1 MRIDSW
7 QLTVNRQ
14 PLTANQINYLMKKTL
29 IFLLLTCFFSN
40 AYSQAVVENVNNS
53 IYDYLYRN
61 AQKGNIE
68 LNDMVRPL
76 LRNQIAGYLKEIK
89 TKAESNPKV
98 LNSIE
103 RKELDFYI
111 AEYGLGVIEGVKLTN
126 KESFLKK
133 DPRGRVRFFSNIQPL
148 AVDSLQLTVNS
159 QLPTANR
166 QPSTDSN
173 PQPPTANRQQPFQFN
188 IAPILQG
195 SVTTNESTNYFITR
209 ATGLQLWASLGKRWG
224 FQAYYRDVF
233 ENGEGIDFDR
243 AFTPNPGIVKV
254 TNPTAKSLNYA
265 DVRASVHYNWNS
277 GALSIGKE
285 QYVVG
290 YGINGNLIN
299 STKAPSFPYLRLQQ
313 NILKWLKFEYTHAVL
328 SSGLVDTPN
337 SYRVDNGGVF
347 GGQRFKMIPKYYVNH
362 SVLIRLMKG
371 LNLQVGESVIYTDK
385 IQPGYLLPLMF
396 FKAWDQYISGN
407 NLSAGA
413 NTQIFAQLSSRN
425 QLKNTHLYTTLFIDE
440 VSPQVIFN
448 STKSRNQLG
457 FNIGGSITD
466 IPGLPYLTLNAEY
479 TRINPFVYQNLLP
492 AQNYDNNGYVMGDW
506 MGSNSDRLTGE
517 IKYTPIP
524 RLRLS
529 VRHEMIR
536 KGGANSIEQQYF
548 AQPQPKFLN
557 NLQFKQTQT
566 IGRAVYEWK
575 QNLYF
580 HAMAE
585 RRQLERFT
593 GSFNSSTQYFFTA
606 GFALG
611 L

>member
-1 MRIDSW
+1 M
-7 QLTVNRQ
+7 
-14 PLTANQINYLMKKTL
+14 MKNIL
-29 IFLLLTCFFSN
+29 ILLLFTCFCNS
-40 AYSQAVVENVNNS
+40 AYTQAVVENVNNS

-89 TKAESNPKV
+89 TKVEADPKI
-98 LNSIE
+98 LNNIE

-111 AEYGLGVIEGVKLTN
+111 AEYGLGIVEGVKNTS
-126 KESFLKK
+126 KEQFMKK
-133 DPRGRVRFFSNIQPL
+133 DPRGRVRFFSLVQPL
-148 AVDSLQLTVNS
+148 TVDSLPAEAGLRLTV
-159 QLPTANR
+159 NR
-166 QPSTDSN
+166 QPSTD
-173 PQPPTANRQQPFQFN
+173 NRQLPFQFN

-195 SVTTNESTNYFITR
+195 SINASDANNYFITR
-209 ATGLQLWASLGKRWG
+209 ATGVQLWASLGKRWG

-254 TNPTAKSLNYA
+254 TNPTAKTFNYA
-265 DVRASVHYNWNS
+265 DVRASVHYQWNT

-313 NILKWLKFEYTHAVL
+313 KILKWLTFEYTHAVL
-328 SSGLVDTPN
+328 SSGLIDTPN
-337 SYRVDNGGVF
+337 SYRVNNGGVF
-347 GGQRFKMIPKYYVNH
+347 GGQRFKPIPKYYVNH
-362 SVLIRLMKG
+362 SVLINLMKG
-371 LNLQVGESVIYTDK
+371 LQLQVGESVIYSDK
-385 IQPGYLLPLMF
+385 IQPGYWLPLMF
-396 FKAWDQYISGN
+396 FKAWDQYVSGN
-407 NLSAGA
+407 NLNAGA
-413 NTQIFAQLSSRN
+413 NTQIYGQISSRN
-425 QLKNTHLYTTLFIDE
+425 QLKNTHLYATLFIDE
-440 VSPQVIFN
+440 ISPQVIFN
-448 STKSRNQLG
+448 STKSRNQIG
-457 FNIGGSITD
+457 FNLGGSITD
-466 IPGLPYLTLNAEY
+466 LPGLPYVTLNAEY

-492 AQNYDNNGYVMGDW
+492 AQNYSNNGYVMGDW
-506 MGSNSDRLTGE
+506 MGSNADRLIGE

-524 RLRLS
+524 RLRINL
-529 VRHEMIR
+529 RHEMIR
-536 KGGANSIEQQYF
+536 KGGANSVDQQYF

-557 NLQFKQTQT
+557 NLQFKQQQT
-566 IGRAVYEWK
+566 MGRVVYECK

-585 RRQLERFT
+585 RRKRESFT
-593 GSFNSSTQYFFTA
+593 GAFNNSTQYFFNA

>member
-1 MRIDSW
+1 MKNIYK
-7 QLTVNRQ
+7 LTC
-14 PLTANQINYLMKKTL
+14 L
-29 IFLLLTCFFSN
+29 IFLLAWSSN
-40 AYSQAVVENVNNS
+40 SSAQAIVENVNNS
-53 IYDYLYRN
+53 IYEYLYRN

-76 LRNQIAGYLKEIK
+76 LRNQIAAYLQEIK
-89 TKAESNPKV
+89 TRVEADSKV
-98 LNSIE
+98 LNAIE

-111 AEYGLGVIEGVKLTN
+111 AEYGLGVIEGVKN
-126 KESFLKK
+126 AGKEQFMKK
-133 DPRGRVRFFSNIQPL
+133 DPRGRVRFFSQIQPDT
-148 AVDSLQLTVNS
+148 AREQGTGSREQGSGNS
-159 QLPTANR
+159 EKKILDNH
-166 QPSTDSN
+166 DN
-173 PQPPTANRQQPFQFN
+173 KDNKIQPFQFN
-188 IAPILQG
+188 LAPILQG
-195 SVTTNESTNYFITR
+195 SVTASDASNYFITR
-209 ATGLQLWASLGKRWG
+209 ATGIQLWASLGKRWG

-243 AFTPNPGIVKV
+243 TFTPNPGIVKV

-313 NILKWLKFEYTHAVL
+313 NIFKWLKFEYTHAVL

-337 SYRVDNGGVF
+337 SYRVENGGVF

-362 SVLIRLMKG
+362 SVLIRLIKG
-371 LNLQVGESVIYTDK
+371 LNLQFGESVIYSDK

-407 NLSAGA
+407 NLNAGA

-425 QLKNTHLYTTLFIDE
+425 QFKNTHLYTTLFIDE

-448 STKSRNQLG
+448 SAKSRNQLG
-457 FNIGGSITD
+457 FNVGGSITD
-466 IPGLPYLTLNAEY
+466 IPGLPYVTLNAEY

-492 AQNYDNNGYVMGDW
+492 AQFYDNNGYVMGDW
-506 MGSNSDRLTGE
+506 MGSNSDRLIGE

-536 KGGANSIEQQYF
+536 KGGANNIEQQYF

-557 NLQFKQTQT
+557 NLQFKQNLTT
-566 IGRAVYEWK
+566 GRAVYEWK

-585 RRQLERFT
+585 RRQLAKFT
-593 GSFNSSTQYFFTA
+593 GSFNTSTQYFFTA

>member
-1 MRIDSW
+1 
-7 QLTVNRQ
+7 
-14 PLTANQINYLMKKTL
+14 MKNIYK
-29 IFLLLTCFFSN
+29 LTCLIILLAWSSN
-40 AYSQAVVENVNNS
+40 SSAQAVVENVNNS

-76 LRNQIAGYLKEIK
+76 MRNQIAGYLKEIK
-89 TKAESNPKV
+89 TKDEADPKT
-98 LNSIE
+98 LNNIE

-111 AEYGLGVIEGVKLTN
+111 AEYGLGVQEGIKQTG
-126 KESFLKK
+126 KEAFLKK
-133 DPRGRVRFFSNIQPL
+133 DPRGRVRFFAVIQDEGIGNREQSN
-148 AVDSLQLTVNS
+148 S
-159 QLPTANR
+159 PTH
-166 QPSTDSN
+166 N
-173 PQPPTANRQQPFQFN
+173 PQPTTHNSKPTTHNPPRRASSQPFQFN

-209 ATGLQLWASLGKRWG
+209 ATGIQLWASLGKRWG

-243 AFTPNPGIVKV
+243 TFTPNPGIVKV
-254 TNPTAKSLNYA
+254 TNPTAKTLNYA
-265 DVRASVHYNWNS
+265 DVRASVHYQWNT
-277 GALSIGKE
+277 GAVSVGKE

-313 NILKWLKFEYTHAVL
+313 KILKWLTFEYTHAVL
-328 SSGLVDTPN
+328 SSGLIDTPN

-347 GGQRFKMIPKYYVNH
+347 GGQRFKTIPKYYVNH
-362 SVLIRLMKG
+362 SVLINLMKG
-371 LNLQVGESVIYTDK
+371 LNLQVGESVIYSDK

-396 FKAWDQYISGN
+396 FKAWDQYVSGN
-407 NLSAGA
+407 NLNAGA
-413 NTQIFAQLSSRN
+413 NTQVYGQISSRN
-425 QLKNTHLYTTLFIDE
+425 QLKNTHLYATLFIDE

-448 STKSRNQLG
+448 SAKSRNQLG
-457 FNIGGSITD
+457 FNLGGSITD
-466 IPGLPYLTLNAEY
+466 LPGLPYVTINAEY

-492 AQNYDNNGYVMGDW
+492 AQNFTNNGYVMGDW
-506 MGSNSDRLTGE
+506 MGSNADRLIGE
-517 IKYTPIP
+517 IKYTPLP
-524 RLRLS
+524 RLRFTL
-529 VRHEMIR
+529 RHEMLR
-536 KGGANSIEQQYF
+536 KGGANSVEQQYF

-557 NLQFKQTQT
+557 NLQFKQQQT
-566 IGRAVYEWK
+566 MGRVVYEWK

-585 RRQLERFT
+585 RRKLERFT
-593 GSFNSSTQYFFTA
+593 GAFNTSTQYFINA

>member
-1 MRIDSW
+1 
-7 QLTVNRQ
+7 
-14 PLTANQINYLMKKTL
+14 MKNIIL
-29 IFLLLTCFFSN
+29 ILLLTISTLT
-40 AYSQAVVENVNNS
+40 ASSQAVVENVNNS

-68 LNDMVRPL
+68 LTDMVRPL
-76 LRNQIAGYLKEIK
+76 MRNQIAGYLKEIK
-89 TKAESNPKV
+89 TKVEADPKI

-111 AEYGLGVIEGVKLTN
+111 AEYGLGVVEGVKNTS
-126 KESFLKK
+126 KEQFMKK
-133 DPRGRVRFFSNIQPL
+133 DPRGRVRFFSLIQ
-148 AVDSLQLTVNS
+148 ADSLNS
-159 QLPTANR
+159 
-166 QPSTDSN
+166 
-173 PQPPTANRQQPFQFN
+173 PPNLGGVASEGSRGVTKAQPFQFN

-195 SVTTNESTNYFITR
+195 SINASDANNYFITR
-209 ATGLQLWASLGKRWG
+209 ATGIQLWASLGKRWG

-233 ENGEGIDFDR
+233 ENGEGIDFER

-254 TNPTAKSLNYA
+254 TNPTAKTLNYA
-265 DVRASVHYNWNS
+265 DVRASVHYQWNT
-277 GALSIGKE
+277 GAVSVGKE

-313 NILKWLKFEYTHAVL
+313 KILKWLTFEYTHAVL
-328 SSGLVDTPN
+328 SSGIIDTPN

-347 GGQRFKMIPKYYVNH
+347 GGQRFRPIPKYYVNH
-362 SVLIRLMKG
+362 SVLINLMKG
-371 LNLQVGESVIYTDK
+371 LQLQVGESVIYTDK
-385 IQPGYLLPLMF
+385 IQPGYFLPLMF

-407 NLSAGA
+407 NLNAGA
-413 NTQIFAQLSSRN
+413 NTQIFVQISSRS
-425 QLKNTHLYTTLFIDE
+425 QLKNTHFYTTLFIDE
-440 VSPQVIFN
+440 ISPQVIFN
-448 STKSRNQLG
+448 SAKSRNQLG
-457 FNIGGSITD
+457 FNLGGSITD
-466 IPGLPYLTLNAEY
+466 IPGLPYVTLNAEY

-492 AQNYDNNGYVMGDW
+492 AQFYDNNGYVMGDW
-506 MGSNSDRLTGE
+506 MGSNSDRLIGE

-536 KGGANSIEQQYF
+536 KGGENSIEQQYF

-557 NLQFKQTQT
+557 NLQFKQNHTT
-566 IGRAVYEWK
+566 GRAVYEWK

-585 RRQLERFT
+585 RRQLQRFT
-593 GSFNSSTQYFFTA
+593 GSFNTSTQYFFNA

>member
-1 MRIDSW
+1 MKNI
-7 QLTVNRQ
+7 LT
-14 PLTANQINYLMKKTL
+14 L
-29 IFLLLTCFFSN
+29 LLLTCFFNS

-53 IYDYLYRN
+53 IYEYLYRN

-76 LRNQIAGYLKEIK
+76 MRNQIAGYLKEIK
-89 TKAESNPKV
+89 TKVETDPKI

-111 AEYGLGVIEGVKLTN
+111 AEYGLGVVEGVKNTSR
-126 KESFLKK
+126 EQFMKK
-133 DPRGRVRFFSNIQPL
+133 DPRGRLRFFSLIESLP
-148 AVDSLQLTVNS
+148 VDSLQLTG
-159 QLPTANR
+159 NR
-166 QPSTDSN
+166 QPSTVNS
-173 PQPPTANRQQPFQFN
+173 QPFQFN

-195 SVTTNESTNYFITR
+195 SLHASDANNYSITR
-209 ATGLQLWASLGKRWG
+209 ATGIQLWASLGKRWG

-243 AFTPNPGIVKV
+243 NFTPNPGIVKV
-254 TNPTAKSLNYA
+254 TNPTAKTLNYA
-265 DVRASVHYNWNS
+265 DVRASVHYQWNT

-313 NILKWLKFEYTHAVL
+313 KILKWLTFEYTHAML
-328 SSGLVDTPN
+328 SSGLIDTPN

-347 GGQRFKMIPKYYVNH
+347 GGQRFKPIPKYYVNH
-362 SVLIRLMKG
+362 SVLINLMKG
-371 LNLQVGESVIYTDK
+371 LQLQVGESVIYSDK
-385 IQPGYLLPLMF
+385 IQPGYWLPLMF
-396 FKAWDQYISGN
+396 FKAWDQYVSGN
-407 NLSAGA
+407 NLNAGA
-413 NTQIFAQLSSRN
+413 NTQVYGQISSRN
-425 QLKNTHLYTTLFIDE
+425 QLKNTHLYATLFIDE
-440 VSPQVIFN
+440 ISPQVIFN
-448 STKSRNQLG
+448 SAKSRNQLG
-457 FNIGGSITD
+457 FNLGGSITD
-466 IPGLPYLTLNAEY
+466 IPGLPYVTLNAEY

-492 AQNYDNNGYVMGDW
+492 AQNYTNNGYVMGDW
-506 MGSNSDRLTGE
+506 MGSNADRLIGE

-524 RLRLS
+524 RLRFTL
-529 VRHEMIR
+529 RHELLR
-536 KGGANSIEQQYF
+536 KGGANSVEQQYF

-557 NLQFKQTQT
+557 NLQFKQQQT
-566 IGRAVYEWK
+566 MGRVVYEWK

-585 RRQLERFT
+585 RRKLERFT
-593 GSFNSSTQYFFTA
+593 GAFNSSTQYFFNA

>member
-1 MRIDSW
+1 M
-7 QLTVNRQ
+7 
-14 PLTANQINYLMKKTL
+14 MKNIL
-29 IFLLLTCFFSN
+29 ILLLLTCFFSN

-53 IYDYLYRN
+53 IYEYLYRN

-76 LRNQIAGYLKEIK
+76 MRNQIAGYLQEIK
-89 TKAESNPKV
+89 TKVESDPKV
-98 LNSIE
+98 LNTIE

-111 AEYGLGVIEGVKLTN
+111 AEYGLGVIEGVKNTG
-126 KESFLKK
+126 KEQFMKK
-133 DPRGRVRFFSNIQPL
+133 DPRGRLRFLSLIQPL
-148 AVDSLQLTVNS
+148 SVDSSQLTVNS
-159 QLPTANR
+159 QLSTVNR
-166 QPSTDSN
+166 QLSTVNSQPSTG
-173 PQPPTANRQQPFQFN
+173 NRQQPFQFN
-188 IAPILQG
+188 IAPVLQG
-195 SVTTNESTNYFITR
+195 SVHASDASNYFITR

-224 FQAYYRDVF
+224 FQAYYRDLF

-243 AFTPNPGIVKV
+243 VFTPNPGIVKV

-362 SVLIRLMKG
+362 SVLMRLTKG
-371 LNLQVGESVIYTDK
+371 LHLQVGESVIYTDK
-385 IQPGYLLPLMF
+385 IQPGYFLPLMF

-407 NLSAGA
+407 NLNAGA

-425 QLKNTHLYTTLFIDE
+425 QLKNTHFYTTLFIDE

-448 STKSRNQLG
+448 SAKSRNQLG
-457 FNIGGSITD
+457 FNVGGSITD
-466 IPGLPYLTLNAEY
+466 IPGLPYVTLNAEY

-492 AQNYDNNGYVMGDW
+492 AQFYDNNGYVMGDW
-506 MGSNSDRLTGE
+506 MGSNSDRLIGE
-517 IKYTPIP
+517 IKYTPVP

-536 KGGANSIEQQYF
+536 KGGENSIEQQYF

-557 NLQFKQTQT
+557 NLQFKQNLTT
-566 IGRAVYEWK
+566 GRAVYEWK

-585 RRQLERFT
+585 RRQLQRFT
-593 GSFNSSTQYFFTA
+593 GSFNTSTQYFISA

>member
-1 MRIDSW
+1 MKNTFI
-7 QLTVNRQ
+7 TV
-14 PLTANQINYLMKKTL
+14 
-29 IFLLLTCFFSN
+29 LLFFITGS
-40 AYSQAVVENVNNS
+40 ASAQAVVENVNNS

-89 TKAESNPKV
+89 TKAESDPKV
-98 LNSIE
+98 LNTIE

-111 AEYGLGVIEGVKLTN
+111 AEYGLGVIDGVKNTG
-126 KESFLKK
+126 KEQFMKK
-133 DPRGRVRFFSNIQPL
+133 DPRGRVRFFALIQ
-148 AVDSLQLTVNS
+148 DEGTGNREQGTGNSLPAGRQGNS
-159 QLPTANR
+159 EKKLLDNH
-166 QPSTDSN
+166 DN
-173 PQPPTANRQQPFQFN
+173 KDNKIQPFQFN
-188 IAPILQG
+188 LAPILQG
-195 SVTTNESTNYFITR
+195 SVAASDANNYFITR

-347 GGQRFKMIPKYYVNH
+347 GGQRFKMVPKYYVNH
-362 SVLIRLMKG
+362 SVLIQLMKG

-385 IQPGYLLPLMF
+385 IQPGYFLPLMF

-407 NLSAGA
+407 NLNAGA

-448 STKSRNQLG
+448 SAKSRNQLG

-479 TRINPFVYQNLLP
+479 TRINPFLYQNLLP
-492 AQNYDNNGYVMGDW
+492 AQFYDNNGYVMGDW
-506 MGSNSDRLTGE
+506 MGSNSDRLIGE

-593 GSFNSSTQYFFTA
+593 GDFSNSTQYFFTA

>member
-1 MRIDSW
+1 M
-7 QLTVNRQ
+7 
-14 PLTANQINYLMKKTL
+14 L
-29 IFLLLTCFFSN
+29 IRRPWFVLFFILFPFFTF
-40 AYSQAVVENVNNS
+40 SQAVVENISNS
-53 IYDYLYRN
+53 IFDYLNRN

-76 LRNQIAGYLKEIK
+76 MRNQIAGYLREIK
-89 TKAESNPKV
+89 TKVEADPKI

-111 AEYGLGVIEGVKLTN
+111 AEYGLGVVEGVKNTS
-126 KESFLKK
+126 KEQFMKK
-133 DPRGRVRFFSNIQPL
+133 DPRGRVRFFSLIQP
-148 AVDSLQLTVNS
+148 DSLNS
-159 QLPTANR
+159 
-166 QPSTDSN
+166 
-173 PQPPTANRQQPFQFN
+173 PPNIGGVASEGSRGGTKSQPFQFN

-195 SVTTNESTNYFITR
+195 SVTASDNSNYFITR
-209 ATGLQLWASLGKRWG
+209 ATGIQLWASLGKRWG

-254 TNPTAKSLNYA
+254 TNPTAKTLNYA
-265 DVRASVHYNWNS
+265 DVRASVHYQWNT
-277 GALSIGKE
+277 GAVSVGKE

-313 NILKWLKFEYTHAVL
+313 KILKWLTFEYTHAVL
-328 SSGLVDTPN
+328 SSGIIDTPN

-347 GGQRFKMIPKYYVNH
+347 GGQRFRPIPKYYVNH
-362 SVLIRLMKG
+362 SVLINLMKG
-371 LNLQVGESVIYTDK
+371 LQLQVGESVIYTDK
-385 IQPGYLLPLMF
+385 IQPGYFLPLMF

-407 NLSAGA
+407 NLNAGA
-413 NTQIFAQLSSRN
+413 NTQIFAQISSRN
-425 QLKNTHLYTTLFIDE
+425 QLKNTHFYTTLFIDE
-440 VSPQVIFN
+440 ISPQVIFN
-448 STKSRNQLG
+448 SAKSRNQLG
-457 FNIGGSITD
+457 FNLGGSITD
-466 IPGLPYLTLNAEY
+466 IPGLPYVTLNAEY

-492 AQNYDNNGYVMGDW
+492 AQFYNNNGYVMGDW
-506 MGSNSDRLTGE
+506 MGSNSDRLIGE

-529 VRHEMIR
+529 VRHEMVR
-536 KGGANSIEQQYF
+536 KGGENSIEQQYF

-557 NLQFKQTQT
+557 NLQFKQQQT
-566 IGRAVYEWK
+566 MGRVVYEWK

-585 RRQLERFT
+585 RRKIERFT
-593 GSFNSSTQYFFTA
+593 GAFNSSTQYFINA

>member
-1 MRIDSW
+1 MKNI
-7 QLTVNRQ
+7 LIILFLAITT
-14 PLTANQINYLMKKTL
+14 TA
-29 IFLLLTCFFSN
+29 S
-40 AYSQAVVENVNNS
+40 SQAVVENVNNS

-76 LRNQIAGYLKEIK
+76 MRNQIAGYLKEIK
-89 TKAESNPKV
+89 TKVESDPRV
-98 LNSIE
+98 LNNIE

-111 AEYGLGVIEGVKLTN
+111 AEYGLGVVEGVKN
-126 KESFLKK
+126 ASKEQFMKK
-133 DPRGRVRFFSNIQPL
+133 DSRGRVRFFSLIQ
-148 AVDSLQLTVNS
+148 ADSLNS
-159 QLPTANR
+159 
-166 QPSTDSN
+166 
-173 PQPPTANRQQPFQFN
+173 PPGIGGVASEGSRGGTKSQPFQFN

-195 SVTTNESTNYFITR
+195 SINASDANNYFIAR
-209 ATGLQLWASLGKRWG
+209 ATGVQLWASLGKRWG

-233 ENGEGIDFDR
+233 ENGEGIDFER

-254 TNPTAKSLNYA
+254 TNPTAKTLNYA

-313 NILKWLKFEYTHAVL
+313 KILKWLSFEYTHAVL
-328 SSGLVDTPN
+328 SSGLIDTPN

-347 GGQRFKMIPKYYVNH
+347 GGQRFKPVPKYYVNH
-362 SVLIRLMKG
+362 SVLINLMKG
-371 LNLQVGESVIYTDK
+371 LQLQVGESVIYSDK
-385 IQPGYLLPLMF
+385 IQPGYWLPLMF
-396 FKAWDQYISGN
+396 FKAWDQYVSGN
-407 NLSAGA
+407 NLNAGA
-413 NTQIFAQLSSRN
+413 NTQVYGQISSRN
-425 QLKNTHLYTTLFIDE
+425 QLKNTHLYATLFIDE

-448 STKSRNQLG
+448 SAKSRNQLG
-457 FNIGGSITD
+457 FNLGGSITD
-466 IPGLPYLTLNAEY
+466 IPGLPYVTLNAEY

-492 AQNYDNNGYVMGDW
+492 AQDYTNNGYVMGDW
-506 MGSNSDRLTGE
+506 MGSNADRLIGE
-517 IKYTPIP
+517 IKYTPLP
-524 RLRLS
+524 RLRFTL
-529 VRHEMIR
+529 RHEMLR
-536 KGGANSIEQQYF
+536 KGGANSVEQQYF

-557 NLQFKQTQT
+557 NLQFKQQQT
-566 IGRAVYEWK
+566 MGRVVYEWK

-585 RRQLERFT
+585 RRKLERFT
-593 GSFNSSTQYFFTA
+593 GAFNTSTQYFFNA

>member
-1 MRIDSW
+1 MKNIYKLICF
-7 QLTVNRQ
+7 LT
-14 PLTANQINYLMKKTL
+14 
-29 IFLLLTCFFSN
+29 LLAWSSN
-40 AYSQAVVENVNNS
+40 SSAQAVVENVNNS

-76 LRNQIAGYLKEIK
+76 LRNQIAGYLQEIK
-89 TKAESNPKV
+89 TKVEADPKV
-98 LNSIE
+98 LNAIE

-111 AEYGLGVIEGVKLTN
+111 AEYGLGVIEGVKNTGR
-126 KESFLKK
+126 EQFMKK
-133 DPRGRVRFFSNIQPL
+133 DPRGRVRFFSLIQPDT
-148 AVDSLQLTVNS
+148 AREQGTGNREQSNS
-159 QLPTANR
+159 QTQHPKPIIHN
-166 QPSTDSN
+166 S
-173 PQPPTANRQQPFQFN
+173 QPFQFN

-195 SVTTNESTNYFITR
+195 SVTTNESTKYFITR
-209 ATGLQLWASLGKRWG
+209 ATGIQLWASLGKRWG

-243 AFTPNPGIVKV
+243 TFTPNPGIVKV
-254 TNPTAKSLNYA
+254 TNPTAKTLNYA
-265 DVRASVHYNWNS
+265 DVRASVHYQWNT
-277 GALSIGKE
+277 GALSVGKE

-313 NILKWLKFEYTHAVL
+313 KILKWLTFEYTHAVL
-328 SSGLVDTPN
+328 SSGLIDTPN

-347 GGQRFKMIPKYYVNH
+347 GGQRFKTIPKYYVNH
-362 SVLIRLMKG
+362 SVLINLMKG
-371 LNLQVGESVIYTDK
+371 LKLQVGESVIYSDK

-396 FKAWDQYISGN
+396 FKAWDQYVSGN
-407 NLSAGA
+407 NLNAGA
-413 NTQIFAQLSSRN
+413 NTQVYGQISSRN
-425 QLKNTHLYTTLFIDE
+425 QLKNTHLYATLFIDE

-457 FNIGGSITD
+457 FNLGGSITD
-466 IPGLPYLTLNAEY
+466 LPGLPYVTLNAEY

-492 AQNYDNNGYVMGDW
+492 AQNFTNNGYVMGDW
-506 MGSNSDRLTGE
+506 MGSNADRLIGE
-517 IKYTPIP
+517 IKYTPLP
-524 RLRLS
+524 RLRFTL
-529 VRHEMIR
+529 RHEMLR
-536 KGGANSIEQQYF
+536 KGGENSVDQQYF

-557 NLQFKQTQT
+557 NLQFKQQQT
-566 IGRAVYEWK
+566 MGRVVYEWK

-585 RRQLERFT
+585 RRKLERFT
-593 GSFNSSTQYFFTA
+593 GAFNTSTQYFINA

>member
-1 MRIDSW
+1 
-7 QLTVNRQ
+7 
-14 PLTANQINYLMKKTL
+14 MKNIFIILFLTL
-29 IFLLLTCFFSN
+29 ITGS
-40 AYSQAVVENVNNS
+40 ASAQAVVENVNNS

-68 LNDMVRPL
+68 LNDMIRPL
-76 LRNQIAGYLKEIK
+76 LRNQIAGYLQEIK
-89 TKAESNPKV
+89 TKVEADPKV
-98 LNSIE
+98 LNAIE

-133 DPRGRVRFFSNIQPL
+133 DPRGRVRFFSLIQP
-148 AVDSLQLTVNS
+148 TTHNS
-159 QLPTANR
+159 QPITE
-166 QPSTDSN
+166 T
-173 PQPPTANRQQPFQFN
+173 PQPTTRHGGQAHNQQPFQFN

-209 ATGLQLWASLGKRWG
+209 ATGIQLWASLGKRWG

-233 ENGEGIDFDR
+233 ENGDGIDFDR
-243 AFTPNPGIVKV
+243 TFTPNPGIVKV
-254 TNPTAKSLNYA
+254 TNPTAKTLNYA
-265 DVRASVHYNWNS
+265 DVRASVHYQWNT
-277 GALSIGKE
+277 GAVSVGKE

-313 NILKWLKFEYTHAVL
+313 KILKWLTFEYTHAVL

-347 GGQRFKMIPKYYVNH
+347 GGQRFKTIPKYYVNH
-362 SVLIRLMKG
+362 SVLINLMKG
-371 LNLQVGESVIYTDK
+371 LQLQVGESVIYSDK
-385 IQPGYLLPLMF
+385 VQPGYLLPLMF
-396 FKAWDQYISGN
+396 FKAWDQYVSGN
-407 NLSAGA
+407 NLNAGA
-413 NTQIFAQLSSRN
+413 NTQVYGQLSSRN
-425 QLKNTHLYTTLFIDE
+425 QLKNTHLYATLFIDE

-448 STKSRNQLG
+448 SAKSRNQLG
-457 FNIGGSITD
+457 FNLGGSITD
-466 IPGLPYLTLNAEY
+466 LPGLPYVTINAEY

-492 AQNYDNNGYVMGDW
+492 AQNFTNNGYVMGDW
-506 MGSNSDRLTGE
+506 MGSNADRLIGE

-524 RLRLS
+524 RLRFTL
-529 VRHEMIR
+529 RHEMLR
-536 KGGANSIEQQYF
+536 KGGNNSVEQQYF

-557 NLQFKQTQT
+557 NLQFKQQQT
-566 IGRAVYEWK
+566 MGRVVYEWK

-585 RRQLERFT
+585 RRKLERFT
-593 GSFNSSTQYFFTA
+593 GAFNTSTQYFINA

>member
-1 MRIDSW
+1 MKNIFITLSFVI
-7 QLTVNRQ
+7 LTSF
-14 PLTANQINYLMKKTL
+14 A
-29 IFLLLTCFFSN
+29 S
-40 AYSQAVVENVNNS
+40 AQAVVEHVNNS

-76 LRNQIAGYLKEIK
+76 LRNQIAAYLQEIK
-89 TKAESNPKV
+89 TKVDADPKA
-98 LNSIE
+98 LNAIE

-111 AEYGLGVIEGVKLTN
+111 AEFGLGVIEGVKNTG
-126 KESFLKK
+126 KEQFMKK
-133 DPRGRVRFFSNIQPL
+133 DPRGRVRFLSMIQPDTAREQGIGNRDQGAGNREQSNIQAQNPKL
-148 AVDSLQLTVNS
+148 KTHNS
-159 QLPTANR
+159 
-166 QPSTDSN
+166 
-173 PQPPTANRQQPFQFN
+173 QPFQFN
-188 IAPILQG
+188 IAPVLQG
-195 SVTTNESTNYFITR
+195 SVQASEGSYNITR
-209 ATGLQLWASLGKRWG
+209 ATGIQLWASLGKRWG

-233 ENGEGIDFDR
+233 ENGESIDFTR
-243 AFTPNPGIVKV
+243 AFSPQPGIVKV
-254 TNPTAKSLNYA
+254 TNPTTNSLNYA

-362 SVLIRLMKG
+362 SVLMRLTKG
-371 LNLQVGESVIYTDK
+371 LHLQIGESVIYTDK
-385 IQPGYLLPLMF
+385 IQPGYFLPLMF

-407 NLSAGA
+407 NLNAGA

-425 QLKNTHLYTTLFIDE
+425 QLKNTHFYTTLFIDE
-440 VSPQVIFN
+440 ISPQVIFN
-448 STKSRNQLG
+448 SAKSRNQLG
-457 FNIGGSITD
+457 FNVGGSITD
-466 IPGLPYLTLNAEY
+466 IPGLPYVTLNAEY

-492 AQNYDNNGYVMGDW
+492 AQFYDNNGYVMGDW
-506 MGSNSDRLTGE
+506 MGSNSDRLIGE
-517 IKYTPIP
+517 IKYTPVP

-536 KGGANSIEQQYF
+536 KGGTNSIEQQYF
-548 AQPQPKFLN
+548 AQPQPEFLN
-557 NLQFKQTQT
+557 NLQFKQNLTT
-566 IGRAVYEWK
+566 GRAVYEWK

-580 HAMAE
+580 QAMAE
-585 RRQLERFT
+585 RRQLQRFT
-593 GSFNSSTQYFFTA
+593 GSFNTSTQYFISA